1 MKRRVFLTTLG
12 GGILAMTTAWAQ
24 GPAPGSAPAPKGRG
38 PRWGQDAE
46 KTFGMGRGVGP
57 KLMTEEEW
65 KEHQARMRTMT
76 PAERQTYRE
85 ETHAKMLE
93 RAKEKGITMP
103 PGPMPGGP
111 GGGPGGKSR

>member
-12 GGILAMTTAWAQ
+12 GGIFSMKTAWAQ

-38 PRWGQDAE
+38 PRWAQDAE
-46 KTFGMGRGVGP
+46 KAFGMGRGLGP

-65 KEHQARMRTMT
+65 KEHQAKMRTMT
-76 PAERQTYRE
+76 PEERQKYRE

-93 RAKEKGITMP
+93 RAKEKGIAMP
-103 PGPMPGGP
+103 PGPTPGGP